1 MNICVPGSGGVGAS
15 SGGRGLCPLCCLLH
29 QEMCARQTSV
39 CFVKWTK
46 HKWVSNKQCVL
57 HQWTP
62 VPENWFVADHCE
74 PGAASHKRQ
83 PSFHWGWVL
92 WLRVGTHFWHWAW
105 EPLTQRM
112 CPMGAFASCTWGGAS
127 EKGGCCDLC
136 LREEETQLIQ
146 PCLPSGLCGTAWSG
160 LPSSSRPVAWRWAW
174 ISHLGALLAGM
185 CGRTVCAGYAKLAVC
200 LRCFSLGHPYAV
212 KLFTKH
218 LWWNMPE
225 KPVFC
230 KCRWPEDSC
239 YSWVRT

>member
-1 MNICVPGSGGVGAS
+1 
-15 SGGRGLCPLCCLLH
+15 
-29 QEMCARQTSV
+29 MCAPPVDSCTRKLV
-39 CFVKWTK
+39 CGWSL
-46 HKWVSNKQCVL
+46 WAWGCQP
-57 HQWTP
+57 Q
-62 VPENWFVADHCE
+62 E
-74 PGAASHKRQ
+74 AALFSLGLSAVR
-83 PSFHWGWVL
+83 
-92 WLRVGTHFWHWAW
+92 LRVGTHFWHWAW

-112 CPMGAFASCTWGGAS
+112 CPTGAFASCTWGGAS

-239 YSWVRT
+239 YSWVCT